1 MWRNNK
7 VLVIDDNPSR
17 RHDLKILLDFLS
29 ETTLVTASNGWQA
42 AVAEE
47 NGGEDYV
54 AIFIGDHSDS
64 NQSLAQLL
72 KDIRSWN
79 DELAVVLVG
88 DENQYAADS

>member
-54 AIFIGDHSDS
+54 A
-64 NQSLAQLL
+64 
-72 KDIRSWN
+72 
-79 DELAVVLVG
+79 
-88 DENQYAADS
+88 